1 MIAVGSSDAAVTEAR
16 DRLEAAGI
24 PVDYMRV
31 RGVPFSDEGAAFVEA
46 HEEVFVVEQNRD
58 AQLMNL
64 IITETSAAKEK
75 LVPVLHY
82 SGEPLNYRFVFG
94 AVETALKV
102 RKIA

>member
-1 MIAVGSSDAAVTEAR
+1 
-16 DRLEAAGI
+16 
-24 PVDYMRV
+24 
-31 RGVPFSDEGAAFVEA
+31 
-46 HEEVFVVEQNRD
+46 VEQNRD

-64 IITETSAAKEK
+64 LITETSAAKEK

-82 SGEPLNYRFVFG
+82 SGEPLNYRFVFE